1 LVIPDKSNIGLEDK
15 MSNAKNATNY
25 LILIIAMAIVLSG
38 CGSNK
43 NQDLPAAPSQ
53 TPEPAAPSQTPE
65 PTETQISIA
74 TSEYP
79 GIVYSNFEYDGN
91 KRFHMVYIPDSYSDT
106 EKIPLVI
113 YLHSYGWGAQK
124 GMDYTQLNQVGDDF
138 GFMIVYPSARPNWNS
153 GIGDNPSWGTP
164 DNNDVGYIDT
174 LLDTLNE
181 NYNIDEG
188 RIYAVGLSNGGL
200 MAYKL
205 ACQLSHRIAAIASVS
220 GVLSNS
226 TLSDCDPLRAIPI
239 LQIHGTNDEWVPM
252 NGGEVGWLSVEDTLN
267 FWIQNNNCKDN
278 DSIVLDDMDLTDDS
292 TVEKIS
298 YTNCTN
304 NSQIIYFKVIG
315 GGHTWPSAGPAG
327 YPAGA
332 TNQDINAGIEIWDFF
347 KDYQL
352 P

>member
-1 LVIPDKSNIGLEDK
+1 
-15 MSNAKNATNY
+15 MSSVKNASNY
-25 LILIIAMAIVLSG
+25 FILIVVMAIVLSG

-43 NQDLPAAPSQ
+43 NQ
-53 TPEPAAPSQTPE
+53 EMPAAPSQTPE
-65 PTETQISIA
+65 PTETQISIT

-79 GIVYSNFEYDGN
+79 GIVYSNFEYDGK

-138 GFMIVYPSARPNWNS
+138 GFMIVYPGARPNWNS

-174 LLDTLNE
+174 LIDTLNE

-188 RIYAVGLSNGGL
+188 RIYAMGYSNGGF

-205 ACQLSHRIAAIASVS
+205 ACQLSHRITAVASVS

-226 TLSDCDPLRAIPI
+226 TLSDCDPLRAIP
-239 LQIHGTNDEWVPM
+239 LVQIHGTNDEWVPM
-252 NGGEVGWLSVEDTLN
+252 NGETGWQSVEETLN
-267 FWIQNNNCKDN
+267 FWIQNNNCKDT

-304 NSQIIYFKVIG
+304 NSQIIYFKVIK
-315 GGHTWPSAGPAG
+315 GGHTWPGADPPG
-327 YPAGA
+327 YPAGN
-332 TNQDINAGIEIWDFF
+332 TNQDINASVEIWDFF